1 MTYRRLALA
10 ACLAALASAASAQ
23 GPDDQL
29 LALVSAELP
38 GYVADVDATQ
48 LSRNQLAAIYS
59 IMHSDNSG
67 SDKNLMIRSVLGGR
81 FSLRSLFL
89 K

>member
-1 MTYRRLALA
+1 MIRTTAIAAMLA
-10 ACLAALASAASAQ
+10 CASSTAWAD
-23 GPDDQL
+23 PPRDQL

-38 GYVADVDATQ
+38 GYVAGVDAAS
-48 LSRNQLAAIYS
+48 LSRTQLAAIYS

-67 SDKNLMIRSVLGGR
+67 GDKTAMIRSVLGGR
-81 FSLRSLFL
+81 LSLRGLFL